1 MEALSP
7 QQIQNRLAKD
17 PRDFIGQLAMG
28 EALFKR
34 GELEEALE
42 YLTRAKLLFPG
53 YGGDNSAYWYLA
65 QIYRQQGDLEKGAQE
80 LAAFTRINE
89 SHYEA
94 HLALA
99 EVRESLGDLPG
110 AAEALGRAVFI
121 YPMEIAPHR
130 RLAEIHREL
139 GQFESAIPE
148 RQAVVALELVDR
160 AQAIYE
166 LAFAYYE
173 AGDSSNARREVLGAL
188 EIAPNFE
195 DAQDLLLS
203 LQPGSG
209 REGAAARTIHWKG
222 AE

>member
-1 MEALSP
+1 
-7 QQIQNRLAKD
+7 
-17 PRDFIGQLAMG
+17 MG
-28 EALFKR
+28 ETLFKQ
-34 GELEEALE
+34 GELEEAEE

-53 YGGDNSAYWYLA
+53 YGGNNSPYWYLG
-65 QIYRQQGDLEKGAQE
+65 QIYRQQGELEKAAEE
-80 LAAFTRINE
+80 LAVFTGINE

-110 AAEALGRAVFI
+110 AAEALGQAVFI
-121 YPMEIAPHR
+121 YPMEIEPHR

-139 GQFESAIPE
+139 GSFRLAIPE

-160 AQAIYE
+160 AQVLYE

-173 AGDSSNARREVLGAL
+173 AGDSSNARREVLRAL

-195 DAQDLLLS
+195 EAQDLLLS
-203 LQPGSG
+203 LQPGAG
-209 REGAAARTIHWKG
+209 RGGAAARTIRGRG